1 VGYFVSG
8 PFTITL
14 PPGKWRLAV
23 SHGVEYIPAHE
34 EITIG
39 PQQKLDRNIVLTRW
53 IDMPRQGWWSGDPEF
68 HEWRLY
74 PWQNDFILTWAQA
87 ADVHMI
93 TVPSY
98 SRRAHQVGHP
108 QIGYGK
114 EFQYRKGNY
123 ALASGH
129 EGPRSGA
136 MDEQGHLMQMNIN
149 SVVRFEERDHLM
161 DEVCDGVHAQ
171 GGLCGYFHIGWG
183 ETFRTRQHP
192 ETEFHTTWD
201 SSINTIRNKVDFFE
215 ILQYRQLGV
224 DNYYD
229 FLNLGIKLTAIAAS
243 DVTGGEMLG
252 ESLTYAYTGA
262 EFSPDAWYAAVKR
275 GRTFVTNGPMLSL
288 DINGA
293 IPGDE
298 LKVAKNATAHIRA
311 RAFSPVEIASPLKL
325 EIVSHGK
332 VIKRIESHNAAQTEL
347 KAEFDLPIAESQWVA
362 ARATSFNDAK
372 AHTTPV
378 YLTVDGA
385 SFADRAEIPQ
395 IAARHLKILD
405 WIVAKR
411 LHNPQYVAQN
421 HYSKEDI
428 AHLLETI
435 EDARTRYQS
444 LLSAARK

>member
-1 VGYFVSG
+1 MKLALLLAAAPLLAQSNLGALHVTITEKDTGKVTPAIVCITSSVDNSWRVPPDGSIVSPPGVTSAQQVAGWNSGPGVWSPGDTGHVAIKGILESERHDTFPIYDGLPGVPYWNEPVGYFVSG
-8 PFTITL
+8 PFTISL
-14 PPGKWRLAV
+14 PPGKWRLAI
-23 SHGVEYIPAHE
+23 SHGVEYIPVHE
-34 EITIG
+34 EIIIG
-39 PQQKLDRNIVLTRW
+39 PQQKLDRNIALTRW
-53 IDMPRQGWWSGDPEF
+53 VDMPRQGWWSGDPEF

-87 ADVHMI
+87 ADVHMV

-149 SVVRFEERDHLM
+149 SVVRFEDRDHLM

-192 ETEFHTTWD
+192 EQEFHTTWD

-229 FLNLGIKLTAIAAS
+229 FLNLGIKLTALAAS

-252 ESLTYAYTGA
+252 ESLTYAYTGPD
-262 EFSPDAWYAAVKR
+262 FSPDAWYAAVKR
-275 GRTFVTNGPMLSL
+275 GRTFVTNGPMLAL

-293 IPGDE
+293 MPGDE
-298 LKVAKNATAHIRA
+298 LKLSKNATVHILA
-311 RAFSPVEIASPLKL
+311 RGFSPVDIASPLKL
-325 EIVSHGK
+325 
-332 VIKRIESHNAAQTEL
+332 
-347 KAEFDLPIAESQWVA
+347 
-362 ARATSFNDAK
+362 
-372 AHTTPV
+372 
-378 YLTVDGA
+378 
-385 SFADRAEIPQ
+385 
-395 IAARHLKILD
+395 
-405 WIVAKR
+405 
-411 LHNPQYVAQN
+411 
-421 HYSKEDI
+421 
-428 AHLLETI
+428 
-435 EDARTRYQS
+435 
-444 LLSAARK
+444 